1 MDKISDLK
9 NIVINTLDTNK
20 AEDIVTIDL
29 KDKSSMADFMI
40 IASGTSSRHI
50 QSLSEQVLEKLKDN
64 GFKNSKIEG
73 KESSEWKL
81 VDGIDLIVHIFHP
94 EKRKFY
100 ELEKIWSELIPKR
113 ESYHMK
119 KIQIYLI
126 IFCTQFLFLEKVNS
140 AEIDIYKKI
149 DLFGEVLE
157 KINKEYVDEINQSES
172 MDSAINGLLQSLDPY
187 SSYMSP
193 EIFEEMQT
201 ETSGEFGGLGIEV
214 SMEAG
219 VVKVITPID
228 DTPAS
233 KAGIKAGDYIVKIN
247 DVQVQGK
254 SLSEAVDLMR
264 GPVGSGIELTV
275 RRRGAKKALTF
286 NVVREIIEVQS
297 VKSELLENNIGY
309 LRLTS
314 FNDNSSQQIKKQ
326 IKKLKKNKNLNSYI
340 LDLRN
345 NPGGLLSQAIKISDF
360 FLENGEIVST
370 KSRKKSENR
379 KWFAKKGDILDGK
392 TLLVLIN
399 YGSASASEIVAGAL
413 KDHKRAILVGE
424 NSYGKGSVQSII
436 PLKNKGA
443 IRLTVAK
450 YYLPS
455 GKSIS
460 EVGVRPDIEVNEEG
474 DDFRIKTDTDNQLNY
489 AIKLLN
495 G

>member
-1 MDKISDLK
+1 MKIIKYYSIIFLSFFY
-9 NIVINTLDTNK
+9 L
-20 AEDIVTIDL
+20 
-29 KDKSSMADFMI
+29 SSA
-40 IASGTSSRHI
+40 
-50 QSLSEQVLEKLKDN
+50 N
-64 GFKNSKIEG
+64 
-73 KESSEWKL
+73 SSE
-81 VDGIDLIVHIFHP
+81 V
-94 EKRKFY
+94 
-100 ELEKIWSELIPKR
+100 
-113 ESYHMK
+113 
-119 KIQIYLI
+119 
-126 IFCTQFLFLEKVNS
+126 
-140 AEIDIYKKI
+140 DIYKKI

-157 KINKEYVDEINQSES
+157 KINREYIDEINQSES

-193 EIFEEMQT
+193 EILEDMQT

-214 SMEAG
+214 GMEAG
-219 VVKVITPID
+219 VVKVISPID

-233 KAGIKAGDYIVKIN
+233 KAGLKAGDYIVKIN
-247 DVQVQGK
+247 DTQVQGK

-264 GPVGSGIELTV
+264 GPVGSSIELTV
-275 RRRGAKKALTF
+275 RRRGEKKALTF
-286 NVVREIIEVQS
+286 NITREIIEIQS
-297 VKSELLENNIGY
+297 VKSELLEENIGY
-309 LRLTS
+309 IRLTS
-314 FNDNSSQQIKKQ
+314 FNENSSDQIEKQ
-326 IKKLKKNKNLNSYI
+326 IKKLKKNKNLNSFI

-345 NPGGLLSQAIKISDF
+345 NPGGLLNQAIRISDF

-370 KSRKKSENR
+370 KSRKKSDNR
-379 KWFAKKGDILDGK
+379 KWFAKKGDITDGK

-413 KDHKRAILVGE
+413 KDHKRAIVIGE

-436 PLKNKGA
+436 PLKNRGA

-474 DDFRIKTDTDNQLNY
+474 DNFKIRTDTDNQLNY